1 MRLLLDTHTLV
12 WSASESA
19 RLSSHARE
27 LIADPDN
34 DRWVSVASTYEIEFK
49 RTRDAELARLPH
61 DLDDLRE
68 RLIFDWLPIAQPH
81 AVSAG
86 RLPRHHG
93 DPWDRII
100 VAQALADDLTIV
112 SIDPALP
119 IYGAK
124 VAW

>member
-1 MRLLLDTHTLV
+1 VRLLLDTHTLV
-12 WSASESA
+12 WSAAEST
-19 RLSSHARE
+19 RLSPRARS

-34 DRWVSVASTYEIEFK
+34 DRWVSAASAYEIEFK
-49 RTRDAELARLPH
+49 RARDAALTRLP
-61 DLDDLRE
+61 LNLEELRQ
-68 RLIFDWLPIAQPH
+68 RLIFDWLPIGQHH
-81 AVSAG
+81 AVGAG

-124 VAW
+124 VTW